1 MMTAREITETHWLT
15 TLLAGLAD
23 LPSEQDRQI
32 GGLCLDSRQ
41 LVEGDLFLACAGT
54 RQHGLAY
61 AEQAIAQGAEAIVWE
76 PDGGEGDR
84 LAGELQN
91 CALPLI
97 KVANLSRSLSEIA
110 GRFYDNPSRA
120 MTLYGITGT
129 NGKTS
134 ICQLLAQALESE
146 HPCGMVGTLGA
157 GLPGQLETTG
167 MTTPDAV
174 SVQQILSRLLGQGAK
189 SVAMEVSSHA
199 LDQYRV
205 DRVAFDCAIFTNL
218 SRDHFDYHGS
228 LENYSNAKRR
238 LFQLPELGRAV
249 INLDDP
255 FGRQLAESL
264 CQKMPVYG
272 YSIEPDSTLPDG
284 VQGWVRATSLQ
295 ATGEGLS
302 LSVSTPAGE
311 SRLESGLLGRFNGA
325 NLLAVLSVL
334 LITGWPLERAVA
346 VLAKLSTVPGRME
359 RFGDSGKPTVVVDYA
374 HTPDALEKALQA
386 LRLHC
391 AGQLIVVFGCGG
403 DRDPGKR
410 PMMGEV
416 AASEADLCYLTDD
429 NPRSESS
436 AEIIKQ
442 ILAGMPNVDQVE
454 VEADRGKAIR
464 QAVSAARPGD
474 LVLVAGKGH
483 EDYQLV
489 ADQVLHFDDRE
500 VVQAALAGWQ
510 EGAI

>member
-84 LAGELQN
+84 LAGELQK

-205 DRVAFDCAIFTNL
+205 DGVAFDCAIFTNL

-464 QAVSAARPGD
+464 QAVSAAKPGD

>member
-84 LAGELQN
+84 LAGALQN

-110 GRFYDNPSRA
+110 GRFYDHPSRA
-120 MTLYGITGT
+120 MNLYGITGT

-146 HPCGMVGTLGA
+146 QPCGMVGTLGA

-205 DRVAFDCAIFTNL
+205 DGVAFDCAIFTNL

-228 LENYSNAKRR
+228 LENYGNAKRR

-334 LITGWPLERAVA
+334 LINGWPLERAVA

-359 RFGDSGKPTVVVDYA
+359 RFGDSAKPTVVVDYA

-464 QAVSAARPGD
+464 QAVSAAKPGD